1 VPAHG
6 QRDWIS
12 SCMYLDASCYVD
24 ARTYMPDNDTNL
36 IIFDRNRVLFVLM
49 TIILYAL
56 WWLYFDDFSED
67 VSGRLGNNYPISSIR
82 LLCLIIVL
90 TGYIF
95 RIYAIDLP

>member
-1 VPAHG
+1 
-6 QRDWIS
+6 
-12 SCMYLDASCYVD
+12 
-24 ARTYMPDNDTNL
+24 MPDNDTNL